1 MTVIFLGSRN
11 FTLINSE
18 YFDSGDVV
26 IAMALQNQPKS
37 FSARD
42 ASFDNLVISV
52 KKPDLIKRPDI
63 KVSMV
68 KVPRKVK
75 KGSTVKIIATVGN
88 AGKAK
93 ISNSKVNFY
102 ISPNNSKS
110 IDDNIDTLIG
120 TESVKLTMKKN
131 GSTVFTKGRAALKW
145 NVSEN
150 PSKYSIKAFCDSEDE
165 IKESNEEN
173 NIGVSKKIEIR

>member
-26 IAMALQNQPKS
+26 IAMALQNQPK
-37 FSARD
+37 
-42 ASFDNLVISV
+42 
-52 KKPDLIKRPDI
+52 
-63 KVSMV
+63 
-68 KVPRKVK
+68 
-75 KGSTVKIIATVGN
+75 
-88 AGKAK
+88 
-93 ISNSKVNFY
+93 
-102 ISPNNSKS
+102 
-110 IDDNIDTLIG
+110 
-120 TESVKLTMKKN
+120 SVKLTMKKN

-173 NIGVSKKIEIR
+173 NIGVSKKN